1 MKDII
6 DISIDKVYKSQ
17 EVIEKELKGYQVI
30 HHLLEVFVKA
40 AVNNQN
46 NCLSTF
52 DELALACIPKS
63 YLHKDG
69 ELYDQLLDI
78 SCFIASLTDGKALEW
93 YKKMN

>member
-6 DISIDKVYKSQ
+6 DISIEKVYKSE

-30 HHLLEVFVKA
+30 HHLLNVFVKA
-40 AVNNQN
+40 AVNNQQN
-46 NCLSTF
+46 KTTAF

-63 YLHKDG
+63 YIHKEGD
-69 ELYDQLLDI
+69 LYTQLLDI

-93 YKKMN
+93 YKKMS